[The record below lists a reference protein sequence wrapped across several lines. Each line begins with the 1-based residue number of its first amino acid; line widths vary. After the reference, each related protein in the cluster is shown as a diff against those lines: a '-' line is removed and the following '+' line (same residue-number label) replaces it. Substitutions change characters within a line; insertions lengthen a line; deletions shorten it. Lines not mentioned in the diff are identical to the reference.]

1 MSLDEGRMSWN
12 LDAPCRITVPPLFLP
27 LFCHRDGVEFGFSS
41 RGHVVMN
48 ICLSYESCEL

>member
-1 MSLDEGRMSWN
+1 MSLDEGRMSWD

-27 LFCHRDGVEFGFSS
+27 LFYHRDGVEFGFSS